1 MAAIRS
7 GAIESMMDEEE
18 TDRLTQLI
26 MKTIDQKFTLGIGDD
41 KELKIGLGLHLKPAL
56 NRCRYG
62 MNIRNPMLDAI
73 KANYPLAFE
82 AGIQAGE
89 VIKRETDLTFR
100 KARSATSRCI

>member
-1 MAAIRS
+1 M
-7 GAIESMMDEEE
+7 
-18 TDRLTQLI
+18 
-26 MKTIDQKFTLGIGDD
+26 
-41 KELKIGLGLHLKPAL
+41 

-89 VIKRETDLTFR
+89 VIKERRDLTFR